1 MSLIL
6 IFTWEEKERKIQ
18 FLWYCYLFISKG
30 VNGTWEYNNMHIARH
45 VMGRRRSRDGRT
57 ILTFSFFVCVFVKNV
72 VILAGVLPHR
82 QL

>member
-6 IFTWEEKERKIQ
+6 IFTWEEKEKK
-18 FLWYCYLFISKG
+18 FFFSVLLFVSFERDWA
-30 VNGTWEYNNMHIARH
+30 WEHYTMHIARH
-45 VMGRRRSRDGRT
+45 VMRRRRSRDGQT

-72 VILAGVLPHR
+72 VVLVGVLPHR